1 MFPSAPK
8 KLGANCR
15 TFRDQPPPETLAPS
29 VPLNVSGPGVVGQD
43 FISCHHANLVAKTR
57 FHLCLQH
64 SKSKEKLQIVSQNH
78 WNSQMRACPTTPG
91 AETRKGGLVLS
102 RTGCGWSRKVRQF
115 GPSFFVGGTLCLMG
129 LMGTLTNGNSV
140 RAWTQC
146 LCFSELAL
154 VR

>member
-8 KLGANCR
+8 KLGANCQ

-29 VPLNVSGPGVVGQD
+29 VPLNVSGPGVVGQG

-78 WNSQMRACPTTPG
+78 WNSQMRLAPPPPG

-102 RTGCGWSRKVRQF
+102 KLVGHANCAMRELSGRSMHSLVAKGWFDQIPV
-115 GPSFFVGGTLCLMG
+115 SF
-129 LMGTLTNGNSV
+129 
-140 RAWTQC
+140 W
-146 LCFSELAL
+146 
-154 VR
+154 